1 MSFRFLALAPFMEK
15 EQLIRI
21 FGHNLLDDLSQ
32 KRGYEE
38 LLGLSAFKPF
48 ECVGE
53 IEESALA
60 FLMLADNPVWCG
72 DAVIGALADQVRRR
86 WNKKRESLFE
96 KIFTLTDNHLIPEEY
111 TDVVGIF
118 KKQAGDGMGKRG

>member
-1 MSFRFLALAPFMEK
+1 MEK

-21 FGHNLLDDLSQ
+21 FGRNLLDDLSQ

-60 FLMLADNPVWCG
+60 FLMLADDPVWRG